1 MHESVL
7 LHETVGGLELAAGDI
22 VVDGTLGRAGHS
34 IEAFKIQPKIF
45 IIGIDRDEDALA
57 ESKAKLEASGAKEDV
72 AQGGFKLFKGN
83 FSDMDKFLAEASKE
97 SGKTHADKIML
108 DLGVSS
114 PHLDSSGRGFSF
126 RFDEP
131 LLMTME
137 KNPGKDSF
145 TARDIVNGWKEED
158 IANVI
163 FAYGEE
169 HYARRIAKKII
180 EAREVTPIE
189 TTFALVEIVKS
200 AVPGAYKKGKTH
212 PATKTFQALRITVND
227 ELGSL
232 RRGLATALES
242 LSPGGRMAVISFH
255 SLEDRIAKVLM
266 KEWEKDG
273 KGKQSTK
280 KPIVPTDEEMER
292 NPRSRSAKL
301 RIFIKNS
308 L

>member
-7 LHETVGGLELAAGDI
+7 LHETVDGLELQAGDI

-34 IEAFKIQPKIF
+34 LEAFKVQPKIF
-45 IIGIDRDEDALA
+45 ILGIDRDDDALT
-57 ESKAKLEASGAKEDV
+57 ESKVKLDAVGAD
-72 AQGGFKLFKGN
+72 FKLSKGN
-83 FSDMDKFLAEASKE
+83 FRDMDVFLKEA
-97 SGKTHADKIML
+97 GKDHANKIML
-108 DLGVSS
+108 DLGLSS

-145 TARDIVNGWKEED
+145 TARDIVNGWTEED

-163 FAYGEE
+163 YAYGEE

-180 EAREVTPIE
+180 EARAIAPIE
-189 TTFALVEIVKS
+189 TTFTLVDIVKS

-212 PATKTFQALRITVND
+212 PATKTFQALRIAVND

-232 RRGLATALES
+232 KKGLATAFSVLA
-242 LSPGGRMAVISFH
+242 PGGRLAVISFH

-266 KEWEKDG
+266 KEWEKEG
-273 KGKQSTK
+273 LGKQSTK
-280 KPIVPTDEEMER
+280 KPIVPTDEEMEK
-292 NPRSRSAKL
+292 NPRSRSSKL
-301 RIFIKNS
+301 RIFIKQ
-308 L
+308 